1 MPEISKVQLPSG
13 GVYDIKDATAR
24 QMISGGVSFIVA
36 WDGASTPVPGNI
48 PYGVVVTYQGTD
60 YTGTLAADSA
70 TAGAFYLVRSSTAI
84 GTSDVYDEY
93 VPVGPSGSRSWEKI
107 GDTQVD
113 LSNVVTNV
121 SLSKSTD
128 VVLGEATTFT
138 NSTSAVTFS
147 GGTTD
152 VALGEGTTFAL
163 TSGSVTFGTPTTDTF
178 VKSVTAETNKNLV
191 TTTVPNVTSAGSAS
205 TWTFTMGTGDASET
219 LIIGGGNSTAPTL
232 GTAITVAT
240 GATSTSGTG
249 DAVVTGVTVG
259 SSASAVT
266 ALPTASVGTG
276 ITVGTNDKITAVTGV
291 GTGTAAAQ
299 TITVGTNDQVTALT
313 NSTTLNVTYGG
324 SPANNVGN
332 NTF

>member
-1 MPEISKVQLPSG
+1 M
-13 GVYDIKDATAR
+13 
-24 QMISGGVSFIVA
+24 
-36 WDGASTPVPGNI
+36 
-48 PYGVVVTYQGTD
+48 
-60 YTGTLAADSA
+60 
-70 TAGAFYLVRSSTAI
+70 
-84 GTSDVYDEY
+84 
-93 VPVGPSGSRSWEKI
+93 
-107 GDTQVD
+107 
-113 LSNVVTNV
+113 
-121 SLSKSTD
+121 
-128 VVLGEATTFT
+128 
-138 NSTSAVTFS
+138 
-147 GGTTD
+147 
-152 VALGEGTTFAL
+152 
-163 TSGSVTFGTPTTDTF
+163 
-178 VKSVTAETNKNLV
+178 
-191 TTTVPNVTSAGSAS
+191 
-205 TWTFTMGTGDASET
+205 
-219 LIIGGGNSTAPTL
+219 